1 MLDKKIT
8 VMMPAYNEE
17 QDLPVLLGRIQRAL
31 EGWANYRILIV
42 DDGSRDNTAQ
52 IVRDAAA
59 DAGGI
64 DTTSEKYGIGRSHA
78 YGTQRCVT

>member
-31 EGWANYRILIV
+31 EGWSN
-42 DDGSRDNTAQ
+42 
-52 IVRDAAA
+52 
-59 DAGGI
+59 
-64 DTTSEKYGIGRSHA
+64 
-78 YGTQRCVT
+78 